1 MTTPT
6 ITELYNQ
13 LGTMMGSWQRF
24 LDQQMAWQAGPN
36 ANDDVS
42 PPNGDSALRG
52 YRVMQDSTGNAKNV
66 MTPAQ
71 LEKIAKDAVKLITDL
86 NPTELASNFS
96 SLRNDANAIA
106 TTLNSTRSELT
117 ALKDQTVSAKNAAKQ
132 SESSAATSAQSAAV
146 SSSNAS
152 NSATAAASSASSAL
166 ASKDSA
172 AGSASTAT
180 QKANDAGASAAKAQ
194 SWASAALD
202 VQVETGKYSAL
213 HHASKAAGSAS
224 TASTKAAEAVTS
236 ANSAASSASIAST
249 RANEASASAITAATN
264 ASDASSS
271 AASAAT
277 SASTATTKATEA
289 ASSATKSQNWA
300 TGAVDFQV
308 ESGKYSALHHATKA
322 AASAASAQSSASTAT
337 TKASEAANSAS
348 TAATAATTSTTK
360 ASEASTAASTAAT
373 KASDAAASATL
384 AGTKATAASNSAT
397 AAAGSAT
404 AAANSATAAANSAT
418 ESASSASMAEQYM
431 LEAKNAMY
439 VSTGALV
446 EAGDVSMASGS
457 YPSPLLDAKGNKLAT
472 FWKVT
477 AAGVSSDGVDYQVGD
492 TLVYSV
498 ATNSYYKIDNTE
510 SVTSVNGK
518 KGAVTLTHADVGAL
532 AATATAVAATKLATA
547 RSVSL
552 TGGATGTGSFDG
564 TANLSIAVTV
574 GDDTHKHTFA
584 NLKSLPTTLAGY
596 GITDAA
602 SLSHGHSDLLS
613 KAGGAMSGAMTINI
627 ASNPTIAGTNFANG
641 WLQVGNSTAGIA
653 IDPNEIFNV
662 GTDLIIGT
670 LTAGTGIQF
679 KPGGGTGSAAGEVK
693 TDGLYS
699 MGSKV
704 LTESAGVAV
713 SASKWSSARTVTFQ
727 GDASGSTSIDGTKD
741 VTVTLT
747 VDGNAHDHAI
757 ARITGLQSAL
767 DSKINV
773 GSAPTKGST
782 GATGNGV
789 TYTRL
794 ASLPANI
801 GSGSCSL
808 HLLVTGGSNFG
819 GNHVPLFSV
828 AFSTRGYSGS
838 GAHTAGMI
846 RAVSLNNSP
855 SSVTFYAVTNAT
867 TSRVELWMRRE
878 SYSHTVDVTVVNS
891 NGGQLHVDGT
901 TATAPTGD
909 VTEFAPVTLYH
920 SNNKP
925 TLAELG
931 AMSAAGGEMLGSLT
945 LGTNDLIFKGADTG
959 DIVFANADGSQ
970 KGRVW
975 HSGSGLM
982 FASTA
987 STSPTAAGSMQLT
1000 SAGLTIGGNLV
1011 YHAGNKPT
1019 TSDIGAVAKSG
1030 DTMTGPLAIN
1040 VDSAST
1046 RFLSA
1051 VNETDGWTWIQMGK
1065 SATANQGHFAW
1076 NTQSYEGH
1084 PANAFHFRPT
1094 GGPTVMSAA
1103 KGAVTIYKD
1112 AVLDFQGNSTWGGK
1126 LRVGGNGRTASNDGV
1141 TASVVTTNG
1150 NLHLDAAS
1158 GDRAVYLSFYAGSA
1172 GVKFGNGAGVVV
1184 GSVDNAG
1191 NMSMNGTITAPT
1203 FAGSLSGTATNADKL
1218 DGINSTGFARA
1229 YSSSYSFGGNN
1240 SNITTADFIAILSS
1254 LGAFNQPYWI
1264 AKGSWSYASN
1274 QKITDTGCGYIDL
1287 AGSVVEVFGDSSTY
1301 IIRVTTPTTSSGGGI
1316 THAQFTYV
1324 NHGSGYSPGWRRDF
1338 NTSRP
1343 PSAAEVGAM
1352 ADGGSYGTVT
1362 FNNWV
1367 RTTGNTGWYNAT
1379 HGGGMVMSD
1388 STWVRTSHQKKFY
1401 VDNADG
1407 DAIYTAGGVKAL
1419 KYMYVSGDWW
1429 RDNMAHS
1436 WNNNRYTGAPFSVDF
1451 YNVAAGSFLPMVSSY
1466 STQAG
1471 AGYSARI
1478 KFGVLREAAGWD
1490 RIKAAIY
1497 VGSAEND
1504 GHPLG
1509 IFSFDMYGRAGATT
1523 FDAGGTGSSQ
1533 GLAFN
1538 GKTAI
1543 GGSNDGWLRLN
1554 PHNNFDTGIYCGN
1567 LIFRTDGE
1575 FQVGGNGSSFK
1586 VTAAGAVSAAGQV
1599 TAPQFNGYL
1608 NGTAAVATYLN
1619 SGASSTGVTSIAS
1632 RVNSGFYECSAPTT
1646 ANGWPVTGSWYH
1658 MMASTHSNGSNYFSM
1673 QFAADFYNSNNLFFR
1688 CTNGNGATGWNRV
1701 WHSGNFNP
1709 DAKMGDGGTYGTLY
1723 LNNWFRS
1730 NGATGWYNQTY
1741 GGGIYME
1748 DATWVRTYGTK
1759 KFYVDNT
1766 AADAIHTAG
1775 GVKAL
1780 GGVYDGSARVY
1791 SANNKVPTSSIECT
1805 GLSTE
1810 GNPYGFLTTG
1820 GSGAPTFTYAS
1831 NIPTIFANYQS
1842 LDGSSKPNVGCIAI
1856 VNRITP
1862 SYTAA
1867 AAVAFG
1873 GSIAGSALNIPN
1885 LGTLTGTWKLL
1896 GALPAIPG
1904 GTASQTT
1911 SASVLAIRIA

>member
-6 ITELYNQ
+6 ITELYDQ

-36 ANDDVS
+36 ADNDVS
-42 PPNGDSALRG
+42 PPNGDTALRG
-52 YRVMQDSTGNAKNV
+52 YRVMQDATGNAKNV

-96 SLRNDANAIA
+96 SLRNDANVIA
-106 TTLNSTRSELT
+106 TTLNSARSELT
-117 ALKDQTVSAKNAAKQ
+117 ALKDQTVSAKDAAKQ
-132 SESSAATSAQSAAV
+132 SESSAATSAQSATT
-146 SSSNAS
+146 SAS
-152 NSATAAASSASSAL
+152 GAAASATAAANSATSASTSR
-166 ASKDSA
+166 DSA
-172 AGSASTAT
+172 ANSASTAT
-180 QKANDAGASAAKAQ
+180 QKANDASASATKAQ
-194 SWASAALD
+194 SWASAGLD
-202 VQVETGKYSAL
+202 VQVETGKYSAM
-213 HHASKAAGSAS
+213 HHALKAAGSAA
-224 TASTKAAEAVTS
+224 TASTKAEDATAS
-236 ANSAASSASIAST
+236 ANSAASSASVAAT
-249 RANEASASAITAATN
+249 RSNEASASAITAATK
-264 ASDASSS
+264 ASDASLS
-271 AASAAT
+271 ATSAST
-277 SASTATTKATEA
+277 SASTATAKATEA

-300 TGAVDFQV
+300 AGAVDFQV
-308 ESGKYSALHHATKA
+308 EPGKYSALHHATKA

-348 TAATAATTSTTK
+348 TAVTAASTSTTK
-360 ASEASTAASTAAT
+360 ASEASTAASTATA

-418 ESASSASMAEQYM
+418 QSASSASMAEQYM

-477 AAGVSSDGVDYQVGD
+477 AAGVGSDGVDYQVGD

-498 ATNSYYKIDNTE
+498 ATDSYYKIDNTE

-532 AATATAVAATKLATA
+532 AATANAVAALKLATA
-547 RSVSL
+547 RSIAF
-552 TGGATGTGSFDG
+552 TGGASGSGQFDG
-564 TANLSIAVTV
+564 TENLSIALTIA
-574 GDDTHKHTFA
+574 DDGHKHTFA
-584 NLKSLPTTLAGY
+584 NLKGLPNTLAGY
-596 GITDAA
+596 GIIDAA
-602 SLSHGHSDLLS
+602 SSSHGHSDLLS

-641 WLQVGNSTAGIA
+641 WLQVGNSTVGIA

-727 GDASGSTSIDGTKD
+727 GGASGSTSIDGTKD
-741 VTVTLT
+741 VAVTLT

-920 SNNKP
+920 TGNKP
-925 TLAELG
+925 TLDDLG
-931 AMSAAGGEMLGSLT
+931 AMSASGGEMLGSLT
-945 LGTNDLIFKGADTG
+945 LGTNDLIFKGADSG

-987 STSPTAAGSMQLT
+987 SSSPTAAGSMQLT
-1000 SAGLTIGGNLV
+1000 SAGLTVGGNLV
-1011 YHAGNKPT
+1011 YHAGNKPAA
-1019 TSDIGAVAKSG
+1019 SDVGAVAKSG
-1030 DTMTGPLAIN
+1030 DTMTGPLEID

-1051 VNETDGWTWIQMGK
+1051 VNETDGWTWMQMGK
-1065 SATANQGHFAW
+1065 SAVANQGHFAW
-1076 NTQSYEGH
+1076 NTQSYDGH

-1103 KGAVTIYKD
+1103 RGVVTIYKD
-1112 AVLDFQGNSTWGGK
+1112 AVLDFQANSTWGGK
-1126 LRVGGNGRTASNDGV
+1126 LRVGGNGRTASNDGL
-1141 TASVVTTNG
+1141 TASVVSTNG
-1150 NLHLDAAS
+1150 NLHLDGAS
-1158 GDRAVYLSFYAGSA
+1158 GDRGVYLSFYAGSA
-1172 GVKFGNGAGVVV
+1172 GVKFGNGAGATV

-1191 NMSMNGTITAPT
+1191 NMLMNGTITAPT
-1203 FAGSLSGTATNADKL
+1203 FSGTATNADKL
-1218 DGINSTGFARA
+1218 DGISSTGFARA
-1229 YSSSYSFGGNN
+1229 YSSSHSFGGNAN
-1240 SNITTADFIAILSS
+1240 NITTADFIAILSS

-1324 NHGSGYSPGWRRDF
+1324 NHGSSYSPGWRRDY
-1338 NTSRP
+1338 NTSRAP
-1343 PSAAEVGAM
+1343 TAAEVGAM
-1352 ADGGSYGTVT
+1352 ADGGTYGTVT

-1379 HGGGMVMSD
+1379 HGGGINMLD

-1401 VDNADG
+1401 VENTEF
-1407 DAIYTAGGVKAL
+1407 DAIYTAGGIKAESGITIGN
-1419 KYMYVSGDWW
+1419 VSTGRKGIQGLIADNDYWAIFGAADATNAGRLIIGTGD
-1429 RDNMAHS
+1429 DGTEPIAVAQYS
-1436 WNNNRYTGAPFSVDF
+1436 GAPLTGTPVRTAYLLDGNGNTSFPGVVSADKFVADGNGNDYGSGAFEARGNGTTNSIFPTYGFHQPGLYAGSLQMKTAVDF
-1451 YNVAAGSFLPMVSSY
+1451 YFY
-1466 STQAG
+1466 QQ
-1471 AGYSARI
+1471 
-1478 KFGVLREAAGWD
+1478 
-1490 RIKAAIY
+1490 
-1497 VGSAEND
+1497 
-1504 GHPLG
+1504 
-1509 IFSFDMYGRAGATT
+1509 
-1523 FDAGGTGSSQ
+1523 GGTA
-1533 GLAFN
+1533 LAN
-1538 GKTAI
+1538 
-1543 GGSNDGWLRLN
+1543 
-1554 PHNNFDTGIYCGN
+1554 
-1567 LIFRTDGE
+1567 
-1575 FQVGGNGSSFK
+1575 
-1586 VTAAGAVSAAGQV
+1586 VSAN
-1599 TAPQFNGYL
+1599 TFNGYL

-1658 MMASTHSNGSNYFSM
+1658 MIASTHSNAGNYYSM

-1709 DAKMGDGGTYGTLY
+1709 DTKMGDGGTYGTLY

-1730 NGATGWYNQTY
+1730 NGATGWFNQTY
-1741 GGGIYME
+1741 GGGIYMT
-1748 DATWVRTYGTK
+1748 DSTWIRTYGGK
-1759 KFYVDNT
+1759 LFYVDST
-1766 AADAIHTAG
+1766 AYNAINTAG
-1775 GVKAL
+1775 GITASGTIYGADFSL
-1780 GGVYDGSARVY
+1780 
-1791 SANNKVPTSSIECT
+1791 SSDIR
-1805 GLSTE
+1805 LK
-1810 GNPYGFLTTG
+1810 
-1820 GSGAPTFTYAS
+1820 S
-1831 NIPTIFANYQS
+1831 NLQPI
-1842 LDGSSKPNVGCIAI
+1842 
-1856 VNRITP
+1856 
-1862 SYTAA
+1862 
-1867 AAVAFG
+1867 
-1873 GSIAGSALNIPN
+1873 
-1885 LGTLTGTWKLL
+1885 L
-1896 GALPAIPG
+1896 GALGKLMTITPYTYDKAVGKDFKQTKREAGLIAQELEKILPESVSVGDDGYLRLSPSSVIALLVG
-1904 GTASQTT
+1904 GIQE
-1911 SASVLAIRIA
+1911 LAKRVGVIENMLEA